1 MKSCNCSNIIKKIK
15 LVEIKLN
22 FTIEFN
28 STFGTSFH
36 VQWINILTRGK
47 PWMGFM
53 IYIIFIN
60 QVGTILV
67 GLGLETQEQCN
78 KIIPNEVI
86 CKTCRMPNQTKYT
99 ENTENTLM
107 VFGFIFSTIKRTA
120 LLMFNEIAL
129 LQFENLKG
137 LVRSRKN
144 LLDHAK
150 TC

>member
-1 MKSCNCSNIIKKIK
+1 
-15 LVEIKLN
+15 
-22 FTIEFN
+22 
-28 STFGTSFH
+28 
-36 VQWINILTRGK
+36 
-47 PWMGFM
+47 
-53 IYIIFIN
+53 
-60 QVGTILV
+60 
-67 GLGLETQEQCN
+67 
-78 KIIPNEVI
+78 
-86 CKTCRMPNQTKYT
+86 MPNQTKYT

-150 TC
+150 TCQILQELVTSNKKLLDLPMRI